1 MTTLVTG
8 GTGFI
13 GSYVSRMLINRGE
26 KVIVYDLV
34 PKFNLMKNVSNQM
47 IEIVHGDIL
56 DLPHLLRTIK
66 KYDVNRV
73 IHLAYMLIDACDAN
87 PYKAMKVNI
96 LGTNNVFEA
105 ARILDLERVVW
116 ASSSAVYAPAREY
129 GGASV
134 CVTEDFPI
142 TTRDV
147 SVYGACKILNEF
159 TSQFYSERYN
169 LDLIGLRPTIVYGPG
184 RVKGGTAFLSLLIE
198 NPARGKPIHVP
209 FSADQECN
217 WIYVKDAAAGFVTAC
232 FAKKPK
238 HIIFN
243 LGGETRT
250 LGEAA
255 NYVKEIIPDAN
266 ITFGSAKA
274 EWVSRYDTTR
284 IFEELGF
291 KPKYSLKDGIKDF
304 IKIVRSESG

>member
-13 GSYVSRMLINRGE
+13 GLYISRMLINRGE
-26 KVIVYDLV
+26 KVVVYDLI
-34 PKFNLMKNVSNQM
+34 PKFDLMKEVPNQT
-47 IEIVHGDIL
+47 IEVVRGDIL

-66 KYDVNRV
+66 KYDINKV

-87 PYKAMKVNI
+87 PYKAMEVNI

-129 GGASV
+129 GETPV
-134 CVTEDFPI
+134 YVTEDFPI
-142 TTRDV
+142 KMKGI

-169 LDLIGLRPTIVYGPG
+169 LDLIGLRPTMVYGPG
-184 RVKGGTAFLSLLIE
+184 RVRGGTAFSSLLIE
-198 NPARGKPIHVP
+198 NPARGKTIHIP

-217 WIYVKDAAAGFVTAC
+217 WIYVKDTADAFVTAC

-243 LGGETRT
+243 LGGETHT

-266 ITFGSAKA
+266 ITFGNAKA

-304 IKIVRSESG
+304 IKIIKSESG